1 MKELEKIVLLID
13 ADNTQMSKLEG
24 VIQKISA
31 YGRIV
36 VKRAYGNW
44 KKDILKNWESE
55 LKRLAIKAEQ
65 QFDYV
70 MGKNATDMAL
80 VIDAVS
86 LLHRRIYN
94 GFAIIASDSDY
105 TPLAIY
111 LREAGVWVIGVGERK
126 APEAFRNSCDEFLFL
141 EDISGKESSVEEKIE
156 EPVAEQDASEPEKDA
171 AIHILLKKAAEK
183 YQNQEGFVNVSSA
196 GQFIKRKLPDFD
208 VRNYGFKKLTDFIEA
223 YPEKYD
229 IKKLPGHGRG
239 IIVTYR
245 CKEAI

>member
-1 MKELEKIVLLID
+1 MKDLEKIVLLID
-13 ADNTQMSKLEG
+13 ADNTQINKLEG
-24 VIQKISA
+24 VIRKISA

-44 KKDILKNWESE
+44 KKDTLKNWESE

-70 MGKNATDMAL
+70 LGKNATDMAL
-80 VIDAVS
+80 VIDAVN
-86 LLHRRIYN
+86 LLHRGIYN

-111 LREAGVWVIGVGERK
+111 LRESGTRVIGVGEKK
-126 APEAFRNSCDEFLFL
+126 APGAFRNSCDEFLFL
-141 EDISGKESSVEEKIE
+141 EDIDSAEGKAE
-156 EPVAEQDASEPEKDA
+156 EPMPESDKASI
-171 AIHILLKKAAEK
+171 IHTLLKKAAEK

-196 GQFIKRKLPDFD
+196 GQLIKRELPEFN
-208 VRNYGFKKLTDFIEA
+208 VKNYGFKKLTNLIEA
-223 YPEKYD
+223 FPEKYD
-229 IKKLPGHGRG
+229 IKKSPSQGKA

-245 CKEAI
+245 CKAVV

>member
-1 MKELEKIVLLID
+1 MKDLEKIVLLID
-13 ADNTQMSKLEG
+13 ADNTQINKLEG
-24 VIQKISA
+24 VIRKISA

-36 VKRAYGNW
+36 VKRAYGNC
-44 KKDILKNWESE
+44 KKDTLKNWESE

-70 MGKNATDMAL
+70 LGKNATDMAL
-80 VIDAVS
+80 VIDAVN
-86 LLHRRIYN
+86 LLHRGIYN

-111 LREAGVWVIGVGERK
+111 LRESGTRVIGVGEKK

-141 EDISGKESSVEEKIE
+141 EDIDSAEGKAE
-156 EPVAEQDASEPEKDA
+156 EPMPESDKASI
-171 AIHILLKKAAEK
+171 IHTLLKKAAEK

-196 GQFIKRKLPDFD
+196 GQLIKRELPEFN
-208 VRNYGFKKLTDFIEA
+208 VKNYGFKKLTNLIEA
-223 YPEKYD
+223 FPEKYD
-229 IKKLPGHGRG
+229 IKKSPSQGKA

-245 CKEAI
+245 CKAVV

>member
-1 MKELEKIVLLID
+1 MKDLEKIVLLID
-13 ADNTQMSKLEG
+13 ADNTQINKLEG
-24 VIQKISA
+24 VIRKISA

-44 KKDILKNWESE
+44 KKDTLKNWESE

-70 MGKNATDMAL
+70 LGKNATDMAL
-80 VIDAVS
+80 VIDAVN
-86 LLHRRIYN
+86 LLHRGIYN

-111 LREAGVWVIGVGERK
+111 LRESGTRVIGVGEKK

-141 EDISGKESSVEEKIE
+141 EDIDSAEGKAE
-156 EPVAEQDASEPEKDA
+156 EPMPESDKASI
-171 AIHILLKKAAEK
+171 IHTLLKKAAEK

-196 GQFIKRKLPDFD
+196 GQLIKRELPEFN
-208 VRNYGFKKLTDFIEA
+208 VKNYGFKKLTNLIEA
-223 YPEKYD
+223 FPEKYD
-229 IKKLPGHGRG
+229 IKKSPSQGKA

-245 CKEAI
+245 CKAVV

>member
-1 MKELEKIVLLID
+1 MKDLERIVLLID
-13 ADNTQMSKLEG
+13 ADNTQINKLEG
-24 VIQKISA
+24 VIRKISA

-44 KKDILKNWESE
+44 KKDTLKNWESE

-70 MGKNATDMAL
+70 LGKNATDMAL
-80 VIDAVS
+80 VIDAVN
-86 LLHRRIYN
+86 LLHRGIYN

-111 LREAGVWVIGVGERK
+111 LRESGTRVIGVGEKK

-141 EDISGKESSVEEKIE
+141 EDIDSAEGKAE
-156 EPVAEQDASEPEKDA
+156 EPMPESDKASI
-171 AIHILLKKAAEK
+171 IHTLLKKAAEK

-196 GQFIKRKLPDFD
+196 GQLIKRELPEFN
-208 VRNYGFKKLTDFIEA
+208 VKNYGFKKLTNLIEA
-223 YPEKYD
+223 FPEKYD
-229 IKKLPGHGRG
+229 IKKSPSQGKA

-245 CKEAI
+245 CKAVV